1 MAVVADL
8 EDVVINVMLLLVSTS
23 SELVAFPPLLLL
35 LSLQCAVSICVP
47 SSRGLPNTKSQ
58 IEHGKFA
65 DIVNDSITTNFSRN
79 LWSQTNSV

>member
-65 DIVNDSITTNFSRN
+65 DIVSDHTP
-79 LWSQTNSV
+79 TNSSKNKWS